1 MKNGVMVLLI
11 FICTLCS
18 CIGPVQKH
26 LESEREDCLQKN
38 PGKEE
43 LCMSFFQKATLLY
56 TQEPKYDEKK
66 MTMDKYNELFKKS
79 LVTLRKEMGLK

>member
-1 MKNGVMVLLI
+1 MLFILL
-11 FICTLCS
+11 FALCS

-26 LESEREDCLQKN
+26 LEAEKEDCLRDN

-43 LCMSFFQKATLLY
+43 LCLRFFQKATLRY
-56 TQEPKYDEKK
+56 TQEPKYDERK
-66 MTMDKYNELFKKS
+66 MTMDEYNELFKQS